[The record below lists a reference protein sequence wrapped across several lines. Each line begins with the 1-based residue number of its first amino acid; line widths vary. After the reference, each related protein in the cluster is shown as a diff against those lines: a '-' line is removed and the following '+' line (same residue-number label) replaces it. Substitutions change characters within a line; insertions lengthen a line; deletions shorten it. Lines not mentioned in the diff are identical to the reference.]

1 MKFPF
6 SFQRLILIVFTL
18 VLLTILGVPSS
29 PVQAVSSNVVISEF
43 RVRGPNGGSDEFI
56 ELYNLSS
63 SPVNIG
69 GWKINGSNASGT
81 TNTRVTITSGTVLNP
96 GCFYLLTNSSTSGGP
111 YSGSVPGDQT
121 YGTGITDDGGIA
133 LLMPDNTIVDQVG
146 MSTGS
151 AYKEGTPLANLGTSN
166 LNRSY
171 ERKPGGSLGHNID
184 TDNNSNDFQLL
195 SPSNPQN
202 SSSPC
207 IVGDTA
213 PSVSSITPANSAT
226 NVALDANIMV
236 TFSEP
241 VNVSGTWFT
250 ISCTSGSRTA
260 TVSGGPTTFT
270 LNPDSDFAAGDSC
283 TVTIIAAQ
291 VSDQDTND
299 PPDTM
304 TANFVST
311 FSVIGVCDLPYTPI
325 YQIQGSGMS
334 AAITGNVATK
344 GVVIGDYEGAS
355 PALRGFYIQDL
366 TGDGD
371 SATSDGIF
379 VFNGNNNNVNLGDL
393 VRVAG
398 TAAEFQDQ
406 TQISA
411 SSITKCG
418 TGSITPVNVTL
429 PFPDLN
435 YAERF
440 EGMLVKFPQTL
451 YVTEHFQLG
460 RFGQVVLSAGAR
472 LQQPTNV
479 VAPGAPALAMQAQN
493 DLNRIIVDDEL
504 NNQNPDPI
512 RFGRGGNPLSASNT
526 LRGGDTVTNLVGV
539 MTYTWSWN
547 AASGNAYRVRPV
559 NAMGGGVP
567 NFVAANARPT
577 TPASVSGTLKVV
589 GMNLLN
595 YFNTF
600 GTGACTL
607 GVGGAPTDCRGAEN
621 TTEFDRQTAKTI
633 AAIVAMNP
641 DILGVNEIENDGYG
655 PTSAIQ
661 DLVNRLNNAMGAGTF
676 AFIDVDA
683 RTGQVNALGTDAI
696 KVGLLYKP
704 SKVTPLGTAALNSVA
719 FVNGGDSAP
728 RNRPS
733 LAQAFEQN
741 SNKARFVVNVNHL
754 KSKGSACDAPDA
766 GDGQG
771 NCNIVRTN
779 AANVLA
785 SWLATDPT
793 GVGDPDI
800 LIIGDLNS
808 YAKEDPVTALK
819 NAGFTNLIETKIGAS
834 AYSYVFDGQWG
845 YLDYALG
852 SPSLNGQV
860 TGVTE
865 YHINADEP
873 SVLDY
878 NTNFKSAGQIVSLY
892 APDQYRVSD
901 HDPVIVGLKLNGPPT
916 VSAGGPYS
924 VNEGSSVTVTATGND
939 PDGDP
944 LTYAW
949 DLDNNGSFETPGQG
963 VSFSAATIDGPA
975 TRTIKVKATDPS
987 GLYATAQTTVT
998 INNVAPAMSANPAS
1012 QNVQYSD
1019 PIATVTVTAKDVAAD
1034 LPPTS
1039 VKTSWKKSTDAS
1051 FTAGLPSGW
1060 TLASATCNTTQCTWT
1075 LNGKAML
1082 APATYIVRIT
1092 ATDKDGGSA
1101 FVDITFVVKQ
1111 EDARATYTGALFVST
1126 SSPSSSTANVT
1137 LAATV
1142 QDITAVDSGSDPNPG
1157 DIRNATLTFVNRDA
1171 GNAVL
1176 CTAPIGLVNSTDIK
1190 TGTGTC
1196 TWSANLGTADS
1207 LSINVG
1213 IVVNGY
1219 YTRNSAEDNVVVT
1232 VSKPLASDFITGG
1245 GYLVLTNSA
1254 GEKAG
1259 APGSKANF
1267 GFNVKFNPSGKN
1279 LQGNINIIVRNGGR
1293 VYQIKGNAMTSLAVQ
1308 PTPCTEATATAPCTA
1323 TFNGKANIQD
1333 ITDPNNPVSVDGN
1346 ATLQVTMT
1354 DKGEPGSSD
1363 SIGITVWNKNGGLW
1377 FASKWDGAKTIEQI
1391 LGGGNLVVH

>member
-1 MKFPF
+1 
-6 SFQRLILIVFTL
+6 
-18 VLLTILGVPSS
+18 
-29 PVQAVSSNVVISEF
+29 
-43 RVRGPNGGSDEFI
+43 
-56 ELYNLSS
+56 
-63 SPVNIG
+63 
-69 GWKINGSNASGT
+69 
-81 TNTRVTITSGTVLNP
+81 
-96 GCFYLLTNSSTSGGP
+96 
-111 YSGSVPGDQT
+111 
-121 YGTGITDDGGIA
+121 
-133 LLMPDNTIVDQVG
+133 
-146 MSTGS
+146 
-151 AYKEGTPLANLGTSN
+151 
-166 LNRSY
+166 
-171 ERKPGGSLGHNID
+171 
-184 TDNNSNDFQLL
+184 
-195 SPSNPQN
+195 
-202 SSSPC
+202 
-207 IVGDTA
+207 
-213 PSVSSITPANSAT
+213 
-226 NVALDANIMV
+226 
-236 TFSEP
+236 
-241 VNVSGTWFT
+241 
-250 ISCTSGSRTA
+250 
-260 TVSGGPTTFT
+260 
-270 LNPDSDFAAGDSC
+270 
-283 TVTIIAAQ
+283 
-291 VSDQDTND
+291 
-299 PPDTM
+299 
-304 TANFVST
+304 
-311 FSVIGVCDLPYTPI
+311 
-325 YQIQGSGMS
+325 
-334 AAITGNVATK
+334 
-344 GVVIGDYEGAS
+344 
-355 PALRGFYIQDL
+355 
-366 TGDGD
+366 
-371 SATSDGIF
+371 
-379 VFNGNNNNVNLGDL
+379 
-393 VRVAG
+393 
-398 TAAEFQDQ
+398 
-406 TQISA
+406 
-411 SSITKCG
+411 
-418 TGSITPVNVTL
+418 
-429 PFPDLN
+429 
-435 YAERF
+435 
-440 EGMLVKFPQTL
+440 
-451 YVTEHFQLG
+451 
-460 RFGQVVLSAGAR
+460 
-472 LQQPTNV
+472 
-479 VAPGAPALAMQAQN
+479 
-493 DLNRIIVDDEL
+493 
-504 NNQNPDPI
+504 
-512 RFGRGGNPLSASNT
+512 
-526 LRGGDTVTNLVGV
+526 
-539 MTYTWSWN
+539 
-547 AASGNAYRVRPV
+547 
-559 NAMGGGVP
+559 
-567 NFVAANARPT
+567 
-577 TPASVSGTLKVV
+577 
-589 GMNLLN
+589 
-595 YFNTF
+595 
-600 GTGACTL
+600 
-607 GVGGAPTDCRGAEN
+607 
-621 TTEFDRQTAKTI
+621 
-633 AAIVAMNP
+633 
-641 DILGVNEIENDGYG
+641 
-655 PTSAIQ
+655 
-661 DLVNRLNNAMGAGTF
+661 
-676 AFIDVDA
+676 
-683 RTGQVNALGTDAI
+683 
-696 KVGLLYKP
+696 
-704 SKVTPLGTAALNSVA
+704 
-719 FVNGGDSAP
+719 
-728 RNRPS
+728 
-733 LAQAFEQN
+733 
-741 SNKARFVVNVNHL
+741 
-754 KSKGSACDAPDA
+754 
-766 GDGQG
+766 
-771 NCNIVRTN
+771 
-779 AANVLA
+779 
-785 SWLATDPT
+785 
-793 GVGDPDI
+793 
-800 LIIGDLNS
+800 
-808 YAKEDPVTALK
+808 
-819 NAGFTNLIETKIGAS
+819 
-834 AYSYVFDGQWG
+834 VFDGQWD

-975 TRTIKVKATDPS
+975 TRTIKVKVTDPG
-987 GLYATAQTTVT
+987 GLFAIAQTTVT

-1039 VKTSWKKSTDAS
+1039 VTTSWKKSTDAS

-1176 CTAPIGLVNSTDIK
+1176 CTAPIGLVNPADVK

-1267 GFNVKFNPSGKN
+1267 GFNVKFNPNGKN